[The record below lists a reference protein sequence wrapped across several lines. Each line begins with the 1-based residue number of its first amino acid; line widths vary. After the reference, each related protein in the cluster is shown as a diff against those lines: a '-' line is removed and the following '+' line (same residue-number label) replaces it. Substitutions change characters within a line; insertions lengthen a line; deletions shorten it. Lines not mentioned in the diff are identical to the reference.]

1 MEGGANQIAHLFLTI
16 KRGLKARNLTYRDI
30 ARLLKTS
37 EASVKRWFSLHR
49 FSLEQLVAI
58 ADLLGLTLAELMQE
72 AETYEP
78 PLRSLTLEQEK
89 ALMADTRLFLIAAC
103 VLNHWTLNDI
113 VAKYDINET
122 QCIKYMVT
130 LDRLRL
136 IDFLP
141 QNRVRLRI
149 ARNFAWQENGPIS
162 RFFQQQGLR
171 DFLESSFKA
180 PYETSAFTHA
190 MLTPAANTQF
200 QSQLKRLR
208 KTFADLHEE
217 SLAAPLSERHG
228 VGFFFALREWEPQ
241 EFAALAKEAPA
252 KAAKKLS
259 HKL

>member
-1 MEGGANQIAHLFLTI
+1 MDGGTTQIAHLFLTI
-16 KRGLKARNLTYRDI
+16 KRELKARNLTYRDI
-30 ARLLKTS
+30 AQLLETS
-37 EASVKRWFSLHR
+37 EASVKRWFSLR
-49 FSLEQLVAI
+49 RISLEQLAAI

-72 AETYEP
+72 AATYEP

-89 ALMADTRLFLIAAC
+89 ALMADSRLFLIAAC
-103 VLNHWTLNDI
+103 VMNHWALADI
-113 VAKYDINET
+113 VAKYDIKET
-122 QCIKYMVT
+122 QCIKYLVM

-149 ARNFAWQENGPIS
+149 ARDFAWQENGPIS

-171 DFLESSFKA
+171 DFLQSSFKA
-180 PYETSAFTHA
+180 PYEISAFTHA
-190 MLTPAANTQF
+190 MLTPAANIQF

-217 SLAAPLSERHG
+217 SLAAPLNERHG

-241 EFAALAKEAPA
+241 EFATLKKE
-252 KAAKKLS
+252 KATKAGKG
-259 HKL
+259 